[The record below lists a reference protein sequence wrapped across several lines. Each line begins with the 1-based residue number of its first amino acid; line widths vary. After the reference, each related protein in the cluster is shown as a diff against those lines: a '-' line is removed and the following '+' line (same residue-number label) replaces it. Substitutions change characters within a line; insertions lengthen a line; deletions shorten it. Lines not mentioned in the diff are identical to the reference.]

1 MQNPLSYEKEEP
13 LEVAT
18 SINMDRLTQLQDAID
33 EMARMFAN
41 SVEFLN
47 RVQVGQDQAKL
58 KENQQEIVQD
68 VVKKAKQIEILI
80 DNLPGLRN
88 TEQEQFDMI
97 KELNKEMQEANL
109 EYIKAV
115 EDAESLR
122 KQIVETIEIL
132 CRDQSTAYNTE
143 E

>member
-47 RVQVGQDQAKL
+47 RVQVGQDQVKL